1 VQQPPQRPWGDRPQQ
16 PQPPQQ
22 PWGDRPQQPQPPQRP
37 WGDRPQQPQP
47 PQQPWGYQP
56 PKPAGPGPGSK
67 PPWYKHPVGMLLI
80 GAVVVILLALIV
92 PAFTEGDAGTAP
104 APTTSALGAP
114 RTAPTTTS
122 TTLPATPADQ
132 LGQSIQD
139 ELGEVGRVETVQAPP
154 GGPITV
160 TWLIAPGGS
169 EGLTRN
175 HARFGVMRI
184 MRTIQRAGADADKG
198 VRLVGRFQS
207 PGGGTPK
214 TVVRLRFAKST
225 VERADFDDRRYPEA
239 FDLADA
245 AIVDPA
251 FR

>member
-16 PQPPQQ
+16 PQPPPQQ
-22 PWGDRPQQPQPPQRP
+22 PWGHR
-37 WGDRPQQPQP
+37 PQP

-56 PKPAGPGPGSK
+56 PKPPGPGPGSK
-67 PPWYKHPVGMLLI
+67 PPWYKQPVGLLLI

-92 PAFTEGDAGTAP
+92 PAFTGGDAGTVP

-114 RTAPTTTS
+114 GTAPFPAAPTTTG

-160 TWLIAPGGS
+160 TWVIAPGGS

-184 MRTIQRAGADADKG
+184 MRTIQRTGVDADKG

-239 FDLADA
+239 FDLAEA